1 MKTYLLSFV
10 TSDFSKNG
18 KTWSTE
24 AIDLY
29 ANKYYKNFSYT
40 RFPNGINSL
49 GDYTFTGTKNIS
61 DATPTISGATSVT
74 DMRRNIPRTRIAD
87 ILYF

>member
-18 KTWSTE
+18 KIWSTE

-29 ANKYYKNFSYT
+29 ANKYYKNYSYT
-40 RFPNGINSL
+40 RSPTGINSL
-49 GDYTFTGTKNIS
+49 GDYTFTGTKNI
-61 DATPTISGATSVT
+61 DGATPTISSALQVT
-74 DMRRNIPRTRIAD
+74 DIRRNILRT
-87 ILYF
+87 